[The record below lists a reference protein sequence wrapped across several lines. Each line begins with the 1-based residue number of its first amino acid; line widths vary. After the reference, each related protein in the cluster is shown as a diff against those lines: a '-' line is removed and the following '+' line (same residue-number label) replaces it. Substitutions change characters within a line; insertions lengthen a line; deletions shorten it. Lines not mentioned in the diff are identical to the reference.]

1 MIVIGDGHGE
11 KLSDTLYVANTAAVG
26 KQPVMPDAMKARWQ
40 DVDKE
45 SPDEL
50 VGGERHG
57 LVSLMPFGSVILPS
71 EGHIGAVEGDQPA
84 VGDGDAMGIA

>member
-11 KLSDTLYVANTAAVG
+11 KLSDTLYVANTATVG
-26 KQPVMPDAMKARWQ
+26 EQPVMPDTVEPRWQ

-57 LVSLMPFGSVILPS
+57 LVSFAPFGAIILPS
-71 EGHIGAVEGDQPA
+71 EGDVIAVEGNQPA
-84 VGDGDAMGIA
+84 V